1 MKREK
6 FESKQGKFDWFWLK
20 QQSVILQSVI
30 TVDDH
35 QMLNHV
41 WWRAAR
47 HATLQFPT
55 KLCFGGAQLQNCD
68 KSWDNNWSNNRL
80 SKQSAPGPLQLA
92 DFKSRGLWRRR
103 MRSAAGEYALATS
116 GDFTL
121 LHCWVS
127 KKFIILPPWYGVEG
141 SRDGAFPLFWWKQRG
156 GTGRGSQV
164 GLWVPGM
171 RADRGCAAEISEAG
185 PCPGSWTD
193 PLKLGPTKPQN
204 PGTLLGTLK
213 VPQNMQTW
221 EKLPKL
227 SGLLSNLHCCWKSLS
242 MRKKSSKIYQQID
255 FLANGSR
262 FGLSI
267 PLDRITPSR
276 YGSIG
281 SCISISD

>member
-1 MKREK
+1 M
-6 FESKQGKFDWFWLK
+6 FDDAPRGTQHCSFQPSCALAEHNCK
-20 QQSVILQSVI
+20 TAIKVETTIDQTIGCQNSLHRVLLSYQPVNPE
-30 TVDDH
+30 D
-35 QMLNHV
+35 
-41 WWRAAR
+41 
-47 HATLQFPT
+47 
-55 KLCFGGAQLQNCD
+55 FGAG
-68 KSWDNNWSNNRL
+68 
-80 SKQSAPGPLQLA
+80 
-92 DFKSRGLWRRR
+92 RR

-242 MRKKSSKIYQQID
+242 TRKRSRKIY
-255 FLANGSR
+255 
-262 FGLSI
+262 
-267 PLDRITPSR
+267 
-276 YGSIG
+276 
-281 SCISISD
+281 